1 MRSLAEQGQWTRSGT
16 GCFPYAPAARQFLRE
31 AEGGEPRLLEAE
43 VLQSPT
49 RSGSASARSYRA
61 ALRPWCP
68 TEPPP
73 KIADSLGH
81 RRKGFVARP
90 SPQNGG

>member
-1 MRSLAEQGQWTRSGT
+1 VRSLAEQGQWTRSGT

-49 RSGSASARSYRA
+49 TA
-61 ALRPWCP
+61 A
-68 TEPPP
+68 EN
-73 KIADSLGH
+73 S
-81 RRKGFVARP
+81 
-90 SPQNGG
+90 